1 MAQNSLSHRSA
12 VAASFRLTP
21 SVLGLILANLL
32 PLYGVIFLQWHVF
45 TILFL
50 FWLEN
55 VIIGF
60 YNVLKMLLAQPENT
74 PAWLAKL
81 FLVPF
86 FTFHYGF
93 FTLIHGLFVILLFGG
108 NFFST
113 SGLPAPELVLSIII
127 EQKIVYAF
135 LALFL
140 SHGLSFL
147 YNYLGKGEYTQAN
160 LQGLMAAPYSRIV
173 VLHLVIILGG
183 FIVMS
188 LKSPLSG
195 LILLIV
201 LKIYT
206 DMRSHLKEHRK
217 YKRELV

>member
-1 MAQNSLSHRSA
+1 G
-12 VAASFRLTP
+12 LTP
-21 SVLGLILANLL
+21 AALGLILANLL
-32 PLYGVIFLQWHVF
+32 PLYGVIFLHWQVF

-60 YNVLKMLLAQPENT
+60 YNVLKMLLARPENA
-74 PAWLAKL
+74 PSWLAKI

-108 NFFST
+108 NFIT
-113 SGLPAPELVLSIII
+113 SDLPTPDLVLSIII
-127 EQKIVYAF
+127 KQKISYAF

-147 YNYLGKGEYTQAN
+147 LNYLGKGEYTQAN
-160 LQGLMAAPYSRIV
+160 LQELMTTPYSRIV

-183 FIVMS
+183 FIVMA

-206 DMRSHLKEHRK
+206 DMRSHLKEHGK
-217 YKRELV
+217 FKRRAV